1 MATRLILTLSCPDR
15 PGIVAA
21 VSGFLAGRD
30 CNILDS
36 AQYGDASN
44 GRFFMRVSFAP
55 LGAGITA
62 AGLRTE
68 FAQLAGRF
76 AMDWSIH
83 DGAVKPRLLVLVS
96 RFGHCL
102 NDLLYRQRIGALGA
116 EIAAIVS
123 NHGDFETLAGQHGVP
138 FHHWRVRPDTKLE
151 QERRM
156 LDLID
161 AQRID
166 LVVLARYMQ
175 VLSPDACARLEGRC
189 INIHH
194 SFLPSFKGAHPYRQ
208 AWQRGV
214 KLIGATAHYVTASL
228 DEGPIIGQDVARC
241 DHAMSADELAAVGR
255 DVEAVVLARAVK
267 AHVER
272 RVLINGARTVVF
284 G

>member
-116 EIAAIVS
+116 EIAARS
-123 NHGDFETLAGQHGVP
+123 E
-138 FHHWRVRPDTKLE
+138 
-151 QERRM
+151 
-156 LDLID
+156 
-161 AQRID
+161 
-166 LVVLARYMQ
+166 
-175 VLSPDACARLEGRC
+175 
-189 INIHH
+189 
-194 SFLPSFKGAHPYRQ
+194 
-208 AWQRGV
+208 
-214 KLIGATAHYVTASL
+214 
-228 DEGPIIGQDVARC
+228 
-241 DHAMSADELAAVGR
+241 
-255 DVEAVVLARAVK
+255 
-267 AHVER
+267 ER
-272 RVLINGARTVVF
+272 RVGKECRL
-284 G
+284 